1 MKTNYSD
8 EQTELSVAKFFWL
21 TLGEDVLI
29 NGLECDKEKLT
40 LRTPSGFVVILK
52 TGAHSFI
59 FEQDKKQKLLPSGEL
74 EAADVFGQTYILSV
88 QPKLN

>member
-8 EQTELSVAKFFWL
+8 EQTELSVEKFLWL
-21 TLGEDVLI
+21 SLGEDIQI

-59 FEQDKKQKLLPSGEL
+59 FEQDKKQKVLPSGEL
-74 EAADVFGQTYILSV
+74 EATDVFGQTYTLSV
-88 QPKLN
+88 EYKGN